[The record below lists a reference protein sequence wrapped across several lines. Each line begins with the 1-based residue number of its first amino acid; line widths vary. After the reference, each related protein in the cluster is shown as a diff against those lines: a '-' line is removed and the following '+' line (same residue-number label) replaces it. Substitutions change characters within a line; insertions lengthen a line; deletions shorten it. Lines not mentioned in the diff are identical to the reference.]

1 MSYTVI
7 VSFSPDREYEIMLH
21 DNDIQGT
28 DKEQARA
35 WLARE
40 FEDLEC
46 APSNPSGKILVL
58 DMILGVAEYGGE
70 ERFSKSGEWAKRFA
84 VAVVVALERP
94 VVKVDVANLV
104 VG

>member
-1 MSYTVI
+1 MSYTVT
-7 VSFSPDREYEIMLH
+7 VSFGPDRDYEIMLH
-21 DNDIQGT
+21 DGDLQGT
-28 DKEQARA
+28 DKDQART

-46 APSNPSGKILVL
+46 APPNPSGKILVL

-70 ERFSKSGEWAKRFA
+70 NRFIKGGEWAKSFAIA
-84 VAVVVALERP
+84 VAVALERP
-94 VVKVDVANLV
+94 AVKIDVANLV